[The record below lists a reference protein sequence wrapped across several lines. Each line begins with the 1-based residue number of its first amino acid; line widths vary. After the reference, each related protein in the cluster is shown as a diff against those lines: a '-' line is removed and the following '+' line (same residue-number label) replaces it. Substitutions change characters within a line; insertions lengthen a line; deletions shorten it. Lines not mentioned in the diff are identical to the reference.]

1 MRNNVVIVSISLT
14 AKTPGSP
21 LPSAR
26 QYCVVPL
33 IFRGEPGEASI
44 SERFTRVL
52 PETLQLGPVPRV
64 VSVISQL
71 LTGNHSGA
79 EGAGPTDRR
88 AGARSLGTQTDGEP
102 WAIPSTQCRPEGLP
116 TNVGKKNRKLPCLQV
131 LRESS
136 ALHQH
141 QACNIHDG
149 DRLISWVGTFPPSH
163 LRVFF
168 LFIPTFC
175 LLQPIIP
182 PPSRQLT
189 NYLLT
194 QRRRRLFSHA
204 LLSRPAPATL
214 SHTQPD
220 SRARLLPRP

>member
-141 QACNIHDG
+141 QACL
-149 DRLISWVGTFPPSH
+149 R
-163 LRVFF
+163 LRV
-168 LFIPTFC
+168 
-175 LLQPIIP
+175 
-182 PPSRQLT
+182 PSPVQRSRGARQRQ
-189 NYLLT
+189 NFHSC
-194 QRRRRLFSHA
+194 QENAPRRQKRQVA
-204 LLSRPAPATL
+204 RPVTRSGL
-214 SHTQPD
+214 GTKYN
-220 SRARLLPRP
+220 